1 MIDQGEITKEWIDT
15 VSKTNKKTDKILIE
29 KVIHALLLLEGLV
42 EQNLPF
48 VFKGGTALMLHFN
61 SNKRLS
67 IDIDI
72 ILPKENE
79 KLDDI
84 LNLVVAGKGFV
95 RKELQRRNVN
105 SKIKKEHYKFFYTPV
120 HRSNKAEDY
129 ILLDILFERA
139 NYQNIIQLPIQSTF
153 VPMTDKPILVN
164 IPSLEDILG
173 DKMTA
178 FAPYTTGIPYQKSGN
193 SMSME
198 IIKQLYD
205 IGNLFDKVNDLNIIK
220 NTFYEFAKAELI
232 YRNRKNITE
241 QNVIEDI
248 YQTCLCIASRGMDG
262 KGEFDELQSGI
273 RRIRAYI
280 FSENYHIEKAITQAS
295 KTAYLVT
302 LIENDSV
309 EIEKYSN
316 PLQMKEWLI
325 DKPMNTK
332 LNKLKRSNPEAFFYW
347 FKTYELKTKSR

>member
-1 MIDQGEITKEWIDT
+1 
-15 VSKTNKKTDKILIE
+15 
-29 KVIHALLLLEGLV
+29 
-42 EQNLPF
+42 
-48 VFKGGTALMLHFN
+48 
-61 SNKRLS
+61 
-67 IDIDI
+67 
-72 ILPKENE
+72 
-79 KLDDI
+79 
-84 LNLVVAGKGFV
+84 
-95 RKELQRRNVN
+95 
-105 SKIKKEHYKFFYTPV
+105 
-120 HRSNKAEDY
+120 
-129 ILLDILFERA
+129 
-139 NYQNIIQLPIQSTF
+139 
-153 VPMTDKPILVN
+153 
-164 IPSLEDILG
+164 
-173 DKMTA
+173 MTA

>member
-164 IPSLEDILG
+164 IPSLEDI
-173 DKMTA
+173 
-178 FAPYTTGIPYQKSGN
+178 
-193 SMSME
+193 
-198 IIKQLYD
+198 
-205 IGNLFDKVNDLNIIK
+205 
-220 NTFYEFAKAELI
+220 
-232 YRNRKNITE
+232 
-241 QNVIEDI
+241 
-248 YQTCLCIASRGMDG
+248 
-262 KGEFDELQSGI
+262 
-273 RRIRAYI
+273 
-280 FSENYHIEKAITQAS
+280 
-295 KTAYLVT
+295 
-302 LIENDSV
+302 
-309 EIEKYSN
+309 
-316 PLQMKEWLI
+316 
-325 DKPMNTK
+325 
-332 LNKLKRSNPEAFFYW
+332 
-347 FKTYELKTKSR
+347 